1 MFVFFHGIIWTESD
15 SDTPLHM
22 SIQFQGYYVWLVCK
36 RSCYNYSDLC
46 SDNRIYS
53 KIKMMSGLSNF
64 SKYIWKEEKA
74 LFSRTK
80 QKVHCTTWSICY
92 WWLSFLDYP
101 WKGFISTGNC
111 RVPSLAFKNQKV
123 FVLVL
128 MWQQISDTMI
138 LVNTLLF
145 NQTFGLRPY
154 AKHRSRW
161 RKVRSRE

>member
-123 FVLVL
+123 CWFSCDNRFLIRWYLLTPSCSTRPLVWDL
-128 MWQQISDTMI
+128 MQNIGQ
-138 LVNTLLF
+138 
-145 NQTFGLRPY
+145 GGER
-154 AKHRSRW
+154 
-161 RKVRSRE
+161 